1 MAPASNRRVTSNDRE
16 QAHADRRLLLLM
28 FRWRVMLS
36 IFYVVFDRLVGV
48 VDCRTKPLR
57 VGRLAHH
64 RFLPRQPY
72 ISATFSGALG
82 YMAALASA
90 EKTGASQSDHPAC
103 PS

>member
-1 MAPASNRRVTSNDRE
+1 MIGSNVMPDRG
-16 QAHADRRLLLLM
+16 LLLLM
-28 FRWRVMLS
+28 FRWRVMMS
-36 IFYVVFDRLVGV
+36 IFYVVFDRLVGA

-57 VGRLAHH
+57 FGRLAPSSL
-64 RFLPRQPY
+64 LPRQPH